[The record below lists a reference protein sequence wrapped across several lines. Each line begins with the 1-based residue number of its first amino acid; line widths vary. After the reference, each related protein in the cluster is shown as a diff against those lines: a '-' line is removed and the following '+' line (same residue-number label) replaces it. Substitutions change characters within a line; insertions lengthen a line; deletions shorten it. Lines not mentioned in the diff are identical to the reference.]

1 MQGHCQYGRRGQSCP
16 TPHPPM
22 CFKFLRNGARGCN
35 KLDCTYAHPKMCR
48 IALTTGRCA
57 RKNCFY
63 YHKTG
68 TVRPVP
74 SKSTQRPP
82 KPTIPLMELNIPPHP
97 SRNHKVSPPHTS
109 TSQFHHQNP
118 TTNQPQAQAN
128 RWDLSTAPQE
138 PYPQS
143 HPLNNYKHYVTQ
155 RPTPEAITPQDSH
168 SFHSATYP
176 FLDQVKVIKQLM
188 LDMQQAQS
196 KLLQTMNQAWPC
208 LPQAKAN

>member
-1 MQGHCQYGRRGQSCP
+1 MSCHKRTIISESDDSVP
-16 TPHPPM
+16 SRPM
-22 CFKFLRNGARGCN
+22 FTCE
-35 KLDCTYAHPKMCR
+35 
-48 IALTTGRCA
+48 TTQE
-57 RKNCFY
+57 NCFY

-68 TVRPVP
+68 TIRPVL
-74 SKSTQRPP
+74 SKPTQGPT

-97 SRNHKVSPPHTS
+97 SRNHKVSPPHTC
-109 TSQFHHQNP
+109 TSQFQHQNP
-118 TTNQPQAQAN
+118 TTNQPHAQAN

-138 PYPQS
+138 PDPQS
-143 HPLNNYKHYVTQ
+143 RPLNNYQHYATQ
-155 RPTPEAITPQDSH
+155 RPTTETITPQGSP

-176 FLDQVKVIKQLM
+176 FLDQMKVIKHLM

>member
-1 MQGHCQYGRRGQSCP
+1 
-16 TPHPPM
+16 M

-63 YHKTG
+63 CHKTG
-68 TVRPVP
+68 TIRPVL
-74 SKSTQRPP
+74 SKPTQGPT
-82 KPTIPLMELNIPPHP
+82 KPTIPLMELALPIPVPP
-97 SRNHKVSPPHTS
+97 SFITRIPLLISHMPKKTGGICPLPP
-109 TSQFHHQNP
+109 
-118 TTNQPQAQAN
+118 PQK
-128 RWDLSTAPQE
+128 

-143 HPLNNYKHYVTQ
+143 HPINNYQHYVTQ
-155 RPTPEAITPQDSH
+155 RPTTETITPQDSP

-176 FLDQVKVIKQLM
+176 LLDQMKVIKQLM

-196 KLLQTMNQAWPC
+196 KLLQTMNQA
-208 LPQAKAN
+208 